1 MFAAA
6 TALGVARLGYFIP
19 VRHVGG
25 SQPGYPALGP
35 ALRAAEPAMR
45 AHLGAIERH
54 REALLAIDR
63 AGRPATAPAPRFDQ
77 DWFARLDAAA
87 LYAMVRERAPR
98 HIVEIGSGHSTR
110 FMARAVADGAL
121 DTRILAVDPKPRAA
135 LAGLAVDHL
144 ARPFQA
150 VTPEELP
157 PLGPGDILFVD
168 SSHVAQPG
176 SDVDRIFAGLLPG
189 LPGGVLV
196 HVHDV
201 FLPDAYPAR
210 WRWRGYNEQALVA
223 CLIGAGYAVLWSS
236 HWIVTRRDD
245 WLDGSV
251 IGELPLVA
259 GTPETSLWLEKL

>member
-19 VRHVGG
+19 VRYVGETL
-25 SQPGYPALGP
+25 PGYPALEP

-54 REALLAIDR
+54 RRALVAIDR
-63 AGRPATAPAPRFDQ
+63 AGRPARAPQPRFDQ

-98 HIVEIGSGHSTR
+98 RIVEIGSGHSTR
-110 FMARAVADGAL
+110 FMARAVTDGAL
-121 DTRILAVDPKPRAA
+121 ATRIFAVDPRPRAA
-135 LAGLAVDHL
+135 LAGLGVDHI
-144 ARPFQA
+144 ARPFQD
-150 VTPEELP
+150 VTPGELP
-157 PLGPGDILFVD
+157 TLGPGDILFID

-189 LPGGVLV
+189 LPSGVLV

-201 FLPDAYPAR
+201 FLPDPYPAA
-210 WRWRGYNEQALVA
+210 WRRRGYNEQALVA
-223 CLIGAGYAVLWSS
+223 CLIGAGYAPLWSS
-236 HWIVTRRDD
+236 RWIVTRRDG
-245 WLDGSV
+245 WLEGSV
-251 IGELPLVA
+251 IGELPLIA